1 MATDDDEDDDGDD
14 VDDDCT
20 TVVADMIIA
29 GITPD
34 TSDTTPDTPDMTP
47 DTHDMTHDTPDTSDM
62 TQPNHGNY
70 EDYHRHDNGF
80 RGRLRGENPFCLA
93 DYFLPQS
100 LLL

>member
-1 MATDDDEDDDGDD
+1 M
-14 VDDDCT
+14 
-20 TVVADMIIA
+20 
-29 GITPD
+29 
-34 TSDTTPDTPDMTP
+34 TPDTPDMTP
-47 DTHDMTHDTPDTSDM
+47 DTHDMTHDTPDITPDMTHDTPDMTHDTPEMTPDTSDM

>member
-1 MATDDDEDDDGDD
+1 M
-14 VDDDCT
+14 
-20 TVVADMIIA
+20 
-29 GITPD
+29 
-34 TSDTTPDTPDMTP
+34 TPDTPDITP
-47 DTHDMTHDTPDTSDM
+47 DMTHDTPDMTHDTPEMTPDTSDM

>member
-1 MATDDDEDDDGDD
+1 MRKRRW
-14 VDDDCT
+14 DCT

-47 DTHDMTHDTPDTSDM
+47 DTHDMTHDTPDTPDTSDM

>member
-1 MATDDDEDDDGDD
+1 M
-14 VDDDCT
+14 
-20 TVVADMIIA
+20 
-29 GITPD
+29 
-34 TSDTTPDTPDMTP
+34 TPDTPDMTP
-47 DTHDMTHDTPDTSDM
+47 DTHDMTHDTPEMTPDTSDM